1 MDIVQAVSGYITK
14 MVSAGDN
21 ATTGTS
27 AAKMKIL
34 LLDSET
40 VGLSTPAAILLTVA
54 NVAQVTIVSTA
65 TTQSALLN
73 HEVYLTE
80 YLPRP
85 PITSNNLTMGLAVW
99 MVRSERRCAICVAF
113 ASFGLLPNPYRT

>member
-14 MVSAGDN
+14 MVSVGDT
-21 ATTGTS
+21 AATGTS

-34 LLDSET
+34 LLDNET
-40 VGLSTPAAILLTVA
+40 VGLSALPEYDTTGADDTKVS
-54 NVAQVTIVSTA
+54 IVSTA

-80 YLPRP
+80 YAC
-85 PITSNNLTMGLAVW
+85 SA
-99 MVRSERRCAICVAF
+99 E
-113 ASFGLLPNPYRT
+113 Y

>member
-14 MVSAGDN
+14 MVSVGDS
-21 ATTGTS
+21 AASGTS

-34 LLDSET
+34 LLDNET
-40 VGLSTPAAILLTVA
+40 VGLSAPPNYLQSAANSPAKVS
-54 NVAQVTIVSTA
+54 IVSTA

-80 YLPRP
+80 YIPSSRL
-85 PITSNNLTMGLAVW
+85 
-99 MVRSERRCAICVAF
+99 RRI
-113 ASFGLLPNPYRT
+113 P

>member
-1 MDIVQAVSGYITK
+1 MDVIQAVSGYITK

-21 ATTGTS
+21 AATGTS

-34 LLDSET
+34 LLDNET
-40 VGLSTPAAILLTVA
+40 VGLSAPPSDCMQATHH
-54 NVAQVTIVSTA
+54 AQVPIVSTA

-80 YLPRP
+80 YRASA
-85 PITSNNLTMGLAVW
+85 TSD
-99 MVRSERRCAICVAF
+99 
-113 ASFGLLPNPYRT
+113 ASYG